1 MSETALMRQIR
12 AAVNALPGVRLWRN
26 NSGVGRG
33 LSNPGVVTYGLGE
46 GSADLVGVCSVTIV
60 NGPPEL
66 YPRYFAA
73 ANEGFYLEIGRF
85 FALEVKTKAGRVSAE
100 QAAWARCVREL
111 GGFCATV
118 RSVDDAV
125 AAVERCRR
133 GEQA

>member
-46 GSADLVGVCSVTIV
+46 GSADLVGVCRVEEASGYGSGPMVT
-60 NGPPEL
+60 
-66 YPRYFAA
+66 
-73 ANEGFYLEIGRF
+73 GRF
-85 FALEVKTKAGRVSAE
+85 FAIEVKTKTGRVSAE

-118 RSVDDAV
+118 RSVDDAL

-133 GEQA
+133 GDAE